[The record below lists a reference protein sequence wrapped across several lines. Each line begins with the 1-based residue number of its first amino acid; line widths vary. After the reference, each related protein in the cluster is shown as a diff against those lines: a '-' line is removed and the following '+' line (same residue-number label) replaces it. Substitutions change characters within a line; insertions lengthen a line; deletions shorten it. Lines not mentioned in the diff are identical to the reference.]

1 MRIENE
7 KVVFEATERAA
18 EITSFI
24 LKENGWEAMWQGNPE
39 FWAGRNPILFPI
51 VGSTFDKIIHLDGG
65 EYKMGNHGLLRAA
78 MFTLESST
86 DNSMTFS
93 YSSNEE
99 TKKQYPFDF
108 KVSVTYTLEG
118 AGVVVHYDIENTGKG
133 LMPFSFGLHPAFN
146 CPYYPEK
153 TYDDYKI
160 VFPCEE
166 NQDYTV
172 PMKAEKEI
180 PLSREIFQKYPTLIF
195 EYLNSPYVDLT
206 DGQHGVRVSCAGY
219 RWCAFWTP
227 KNAPFLCIEPWHG
240 HGDYG
245 VVDTDFRKREG
256 TMELPEGKVYSTE
269 YKIELY

>member
-51 VGSTFDKIIHLDGG
+51 VGSTFDKIIHLDGA

-86 DNSMTFS
+86 ENSMTFS

-108 KVSVTYTLEG
+108 KVS
-118 AGVVVHYDIENTGKG
+118 I
-133 LMPFSFGLHPAFN
+133 
-146 CPYYPEK
+146 
-153 TYDDYKI
+153 
-160 VFPCEE
+160 
-166 NQDYTV
+166 
-172 PMKAEKEI
+172 
-180 PLSREIFQKYPTLIF
+180 
-195 EYLNSPYVDLT
+195 
-206 DGQHGVRVSCAGY
+206 
-219 RWCAFWTP
+219 
-227 KNAPFLCIEPWHG
+227 
-240 HGDYG
+240 
-245 VVDTDFRKREG
+245 
-256 TMELPEGKVYSTE
+256 YSQIS
-269 YKIELY
+269 K

>member
-51 VGSTFDKIIHLDGG
+51 VGSTFDKIIHLDGA

-86 DNSMTFS
+86 ENSMTFS

-118 AGVVVHYDIENTGKG
+118 AGVVVHYDIENTGEG

-146 CPYYPEK
+146 CPYNPEK
-153 TYDDYKI
+153 TYEDYKI

-180 PLSREIFQKYPTLIF
+180 PLCARIMAVADVFDAVSEKRCYRDALPLEKCYEIISNGSGKDFDPLIV
-195 EYLNSPYVDLT
+195 EV
-206 DGQHGVRVSCAGY
+206 
-219 RWCAFWTP
+219 
-227 KNAPFLCIEPWHG
+227 FLDSKE
-240 HGDYG
+240 
-245 VVDTDFRKREG
+245 
-256 TMELPEGKVYSTE
+256 
-269 YKIELY
+269 KIEKQYKDISLR